1 MFVDTM
7 PIATDFTVLTAV
19 VAPAVLT
26 NATSLL
32 SQQIGNRIARV
43 IDRTRNLAAIR
54 ANHAEENELQVVLE
68 EEFRLLQRRAR
79 LLTFAL
85 RFGYFALGGFAAE
98 ALIAVVGAVL
108 SSADVR
114 YIDSAAAIIA
124 LAVGVVSVVSFVTSC
139 ACMVRETMIAL
150 RNLEHEAE
158 AVRLHA
164 TFTQNSPRREQ
175 FTWPS

>member
-1 MFVDTM
+1 MQ
-7 PIATDFTVLTAV
+7 IADNHFTVLTAV

-43 IDRTRNLAAIR
+43 IDRTRNISALR
-54 ANHAEENELQVVLE
+54 ASYEQEKRLQEVLAEESH
-68 EEFRLLQRRAR
+68 LLRRRAR

-98 ALIAVVGAVL
+98 ALIAVIGAAL
-108 SSADVR
+108 SSSEVR
-114 YIDSAAAIIA
+114 YIDSIAAVIA
-124 LAVGVVSVVSFVTSC
+124 LTVGIISVVAFVASC

-164 TFTQNSPRREQ
+164 TYSQSNERKGSFA
-175 FTWPS
+175 WPS

>member
-1 MFVDTM
+1 M
-7 PIATDFTVLTAV
+7 PIAADFTVLTAV

-43 IDRTRNLAAIR
+43 IDRTRNLSAIR
-54 ANHAEENELQVVLE
+54 ASYEQENELQAVLA
-68 EEFRLLQRRAR
+68 EEFHLLQRRAK

-114 YIDSAAAIIA
+114 FVDSVAAVVA
-124 LAVGVVSVVSFVTSC
+124 LAVGIVSVVSFVASC

-158 AVRLHA
+158 VVRLHA
-164 TFTQNSPRREQ
+164 SFIKNVARTEQ
-175 FTWPS
+175 FSWPG

>member
-1 MFVDTM
+1 M
-7 PIATDFTVLTAV
+7 PNAADFTVLTAV

-43 IDRTRNLAAIR
+43 IDRTRNLSAIR
-54 ANHAEENELQVVLE
+54 ASYQQEQQLQAVLDEESH
-68 EEFRLLQRRAR
+68 LLRRRAK

-98 ALIAVVGAVL
+98 ALIAVIGAVL
-108 SSADVR
+108 STSDVR
-114 YIDSAAAIIA
+114 YVDSVAAVIA
-124 LAVGVVSVVSFVTSC
+124 LAVGVVSVLAFVASC

-158 AVRLHA
+158 VVRLHA
-164 TFTQNSPRREQ
+164 SFTQGTVRPEN
-175 FTWPS
+175 FCWPS

>member
-1 MFVDTM
+1 M

-43 IDRTRNLAAIR
+43 IDRTRNLAALR
-54 ANHAEENELQVVLE
+54 ANNTDENKLQVVLE
-68 EEFRLLQRRAR
+68 DEFRLLQRRAK

-98 ALIAVVGAVL
+98 ALIAVIGAVL
-108 SSADVR
+108 SSSSVR
-114 YIDSAAAIIA
+114 YVDSVAAVVA
-124 LAVGVVSVVSFVTSC
+124 LAVGVLSVVSFVASC

-164 TFTQNSPRREQ
+164 TFTQNNPRGEQ

>member
-1 MFVDTM
+1 MQ
-7 PIATDFTVLTAV
+7 IADNHFTVLTAV

-43 IDRTRNLAAIR
+43 IDRTRNLSAIR
-54 ANHAEENELQVVLE
+54 ASYEQEEQLQSVLTE
-68 EEFRLLQRRAR
+68 ESHLLRRRAK

-98 ALIAVVGAVL
+98 ALIAVIGAVV
-108 SSADVR
+108 SSSDVR
-114 YIDSAAAIIA
+114 YVDSVAAVIA
-124 LAVGVVSVVSFVTSC
+124 LAVGVVSVVSFVASC

-164 TFTQNSPRREQ
+164 LFSKGSDRREQ
-175 FTWPS
+175 FTYPT